1 MGEAVDDA
9 NEMVVV
15 VVCSCYVW
23 GGGLVCLEASVHT
36 TYYQYVIETCRGTN
50 NNIIIRLYH
59 TNLDEKTV
67 I

>member
-1 MGEAVDDA
+1 MDDA
-9 NEMVVV
+9 NGMMVV

-23 GGGLVCLEASVHT
+23 GGGGGLVCFTLEASVRT

-50 NNIIIRLYH
+50 NNIIIRIYH
-59 TNLDEKTV
+59 TNLDKKTV

>member
-1 MGEAVDDA
+1 MDNA

-23 GGGLVCLEASVHT
+23 GGGGVGVFRSESART
-36 TYYQYVIETCRGTN
+36 THYQYVIETCRGTN
-50 NNIIIRLYH
+50 NNIIIRIYITL
-59 TNLDEKTV
+59 